1 MNQSVDSFFDNKA
14 LVLKLYHEVNAY
26 YNARALK
33 ARSKLRKDIPEE
45 FVALGW
51 PNTRLVDNCFQPVRN
66 LQTGEK
72 FTIVGKTVK
81 EKRILKFFI
90 EQIILERGEEGR
102 KRVLDS
108 LNMTIQDNKTGM
120 KFDTKYLEELYYEIF
135 NN

>member
-1 MNQSVDSFFDNKA
+1 MNMKQSVDSFYDNKD

-26 YNARALK
+26 DNARALK
-33 ARSKLRKDIPEE
+33 VRGKLRKDIPEE

-51 PNTRLVDNCFQPVRN
+51 PNKRLVDNCFQPIRN

-72 FTIVGKTVK
+72 FTIVGKTVN

-90 EQIILERGEEGR
+90 EQIIVEKGEEGR

-108 LNMTIQDNKTGM
+108 LNMTIQNNKNKVTP
-120 KFDTKYLEELYYEIF
+120 LEELYYEIS